1 MKKYLC
7 FLFFLIPIIISF
19 GQSERDTVIA
29 NKIGW
34 MAYPYAFYTPE
45 TELAFG
51 AGSLVYF
58 RTKPVLTLKPSK
70 ILFAG
75 YYTTN
80 NQYFIKLAP
89 TLYFAGTSNMIIESE
104 FSYARELKS

>member
-1 MKKYLC
+1 MKKKVL
-7 FLFFLIPIIISF
+7 LSLLILPLISVF
-19 GQSERDTVIA
+19 GQAERDTVIA

-58 RTKPVLTLKPSK
+58 RTSSQASLKPANNNFDVHKISLIPSNQKNIKSSK
-70 ILFAG
+70 YNL
-75 YYTTN
+75 
-80 NQYFIKLAP
+80 L
-89 TLYFAGTSNMIIESE
+89 II
-104 FSYARELKS
+104 FDFYV